1 MRPSLALLLVVS
13 LASPLAAQEPF
24 DFYSRGPYRPA
35 VPRPEAITGYPAG
48 SQHTLYAVMQHY
60 LDTLVAT
67 ATDRVRIETW
77 GRTSEYRPIRA
88 LIISDPANL
97 AKLDQI
103 RAGIAELVDPRK
115 TSPARAAAIA
125 AQSPAVAV
133 FNYSVHGD
141 EPAGFEAAMQ
151 VAYQLAASDEPQTQE
166 ILKSVVVVLNPSA
179 NPDGHERF
187 AAWYNSVSVGADHP
201 WAFEQNEPWSITGR
215 YSHYRFDMN
224 RDLLA
229 QSQPEVRA
237 MMDGILRWHP
247 QVFVDHH
254 STTSSFFFPPVAQAV
269 NMNLPPQTTKWFATY
284 GRGNAAAFDRYGWQY
299 YVGGV
304 FDFFYVGYWDEWTTF
319 QGASGMT
326 YETDGGPEFR
336 KRRDDGSITTFLDGI
351 AHHFV
356 ASLATLETTA
366 KNRQSR
372 LQDYY
377 EFRRSAMAEAAADRM
392 KRVVIVPGNDPQ
404 SSAHVIGLLL
414 RNGIE
419 VTRLREPLSSRV
431 AHPYISPGTAATA
444 QTFPAGSYVIDLNQP
459 QRRLAKGM
467 LEPQASMDRSF
478 VQREIGKFQ
487 RNRRRG
493 DEADK
498 EDYGFYDITAWSLPL
513 SFNLDAYWTED
524 AGPGGDAV
532 ADTIVP
538 APAAP
543 TRGASAYVFLND
555 RPGAARLALALEAES
570 FRLAVTRQPILTGGR
585 TYPRGSFVARAQRN
599 PASLHERIAALG
611 PALGVPVF
619 PLQTAFPDTGDAGI
633 GSEDVAGLHAPK
645 ILVAAGDGIS
655 ETSYGWLWYYLA
667 RELNVAFT
675 PVPLRAIA
683 RMDDLQT
690 FNVLIIP
697 DGSGGRM
704 RRELG
709 DDGVE
714 KLKAWVRSG
723 GVLIGYG
730 GAGDLAANKDVGLA
744 SIASVAPDSGAKAD
758 TTPAGNEP
766 PAANNGNE
774 TVQVPVA
781 KNADGSS
788 ITGPVI
794 WRFSNVPAGTNTIAL
809 TSVPPGGFTANFYQP
824 ATLDTTHWLT
834 LGYDRNRMP
843 VFIDGDTFW
852 RPSKG
857 GANVVTFTDPVD
869 SLVLSGFTW
878 PDNTARLLKG
888 STWAVV
894 ENQGNGRVVLFLGDP
909 LFRAFWRGPAKM
921 VTNAILIGPNR

>member
-1 MRPSLALLLVVS
+1 MRPLLMLLACGS
-13 LASPLAAQEPF
+13 LASALHAQELAQF

-35 VPRPEAITGYPAG
+35 VPRPEAITGYAAG
-48 SQHTLYAVMQHY
+48 EQHTMYAVMQHY

-67 ATDRVRIETW
+67 ASDRVRIETW
-77 GRTSEYRPIRA
+77 GRTTEYRPIRA

-103 RAGIAELVDPRK
+103 RSEIGELADPRK
-115 TSPARAAAIA
+115 TSAARASAIA

-151 VAYQLAASDEPQTQE
+151 VAYQLAASDEPQTLE

-187 AAWYNSVSVGADHP
+187 AAWYNSVGVGADNP
-201 WAFEQNEPWSITGR
+201 WAFEHSEPWSITGR

-237 MMDGILRWHP
+237 MMDGILRWRP

-254 STTSSFFFPPVAQAV
+254 STTATYFFPPVAQAV
-269 NMNLPPQTTKWFATY
+269 NMNLPPQTTKWFDAY
-284 GRGNAAAFDRYGWQY
+284 GRGNAAAFDKYGWQY
-299 YVGGV
+299 QVRGV

-319 QGASGMT
+319 QGATGMT
-326 YETDGGPEFR
+326 YETDGGPEFNI
-336 KRRDDGSITTFLDGI
+336 RRDDGTITTLRDGI

-377 EFRRSAMAEAAADRM
+377 DFRRSALTETATDRF
-392 KRVVIVPGNDPQ
+392 KRVVIVPGSDPQ
-404 SSAHVIGLLL
+404 SAAHVVGLLL

-419 VTRLREPLSSRV
+419 VTRTKQPLASRA
-431 AHPYISPGTAATA
+431 AHDYLSHGGAAA
-444 QTFPAGSYVIDLNQP
+444 ARTFPIGSYVIDMNQP

-467 LEPQASMDRSF
+467 LEPDAEMQRSF
-478 VQREIGKFQ
+478 VTREQGKFQ

-493 DEADK
+493 DDSDK

-524 AGPGGDAV
+524 AGAGGEAV
-532 ADTIVP
+532 TDSTLP
-538 APAAP
+538 PPPAA
-543 TRGASAYVFLND
+543 TRAASAYMFLDD
-555 RPGAARLALALEAES
+555 RPGAARLAITLEAEGFKLS
-570 FRLAVTRQPILTGGR
+570 VSRSGVRADGR
-585 TYPRGSFVARAQRN
+585 DYPRGAFIARIQRN
-599 PASLHERIAALG
+599 PASLFERITALA
-611 PALGVPVF
+611 PALGVPVVSI
-619 PLQTAFPDTGDAGI
+619 QTAFPDSAELGI
-633 GSEDVAGLHAPK
+633 GSDDVGALHTPK
-645 ILVAAGDGIS
+645 ILVAAGDGIW
-655 ETSYGWLWYYLA
+655 ETSYGWLWYFLD
-667 RELNVAFT
+667 RELRVPFT
-675 PVPLRAIA
+675 PVPLRAVA
-683 RMDDLQT
+683 RMSDLQS
-690 FNVLIIP
+690 FNVFIVP

-714 KLKAWVRSG
+714 RLKAWVRSG
-723 GVLIGYG
+723 GVLIAYG
-730 GAGDLAANKDVGLA
+730 GGGDLAANKDLGLS
-744 SIASVAPDSGAKAD
+744 SITSLAPDSAARPGAD
-758 TTPAGNEP
+758 TTLVGAEP
-766 PAANNGNE
+766 PMVSRTA
-774 TVQVPVA
+774 
-781 KNADGSS
+781 
-788 ITGPVI
+788 
-794 WRFSNVPAGTNTIAL
+794 PARDRPEWI
-809 TSVPPGGFTANFYQP
+809 PGAIFR
-824 ATLDTTHWLT
+824 ATLDTTSWLT
-834 LGYDRNRMP
+834 VGYTRDRLP
-843 VFIDGDTFW
+843 VFLDGDTFW

-857 GANVVTFTDPVD
+857 GANVASFTDAVD

-888 STWAVV
+888 SAWAVV
-894 ENQGNGRVVLFLGDP
+894 ENQGAGHVVLFLGDP

-921 VTNAILIGPNR
+921 LTNAILMGANR

>member
-1 MRPSLALLLVVS
+1 MRPILMCFVGAS
-13 LASPLAAQEPF
+13 LASALHAQEPF
-24 DFYSRGPYRPA
+24 DFYARGPYKAA
-35 VPRPEAITGYPAG
+35 VPRPEAITGYAAG
-48 SQHTLYAVMQHY
+48 DQQTMYAVMQHY

-67 ATDRVRIETW
+67 ASDRVRIETW
-77 GRTSEYRPIRA
+77 GRTTEYRPIRA

-97 AKLDQI
+97 AKLD
-103 RAGIAELVDPRK
+103 RVRSEIAELADPRK
-115 TSPARAAAIA
+115 TSAARAAAIA
-125 AQSPAVAV
+125 AESPAVAV
-133 FNYSVHGD
+133 FSYSVHGD

-151 VAYQLAASDEPQTQE
+151 VAYQLAASDEPQTLE
-166 ILKSVVVVLNPSA
+166 ILKSVVVVLNMSA

-187 AAWYNSVSVGADHP
+187 AAWYNSVGIGADHP

-215 YSHYRFDMN
+215 YSHFRFDMN

-237 MMDGILRWHP
+237 IMDGILRWRP

-284 GRGNAAAFDRYGWQY
+284 GRGNAAAFDKYGWQY

-319 QGASGMT
+319 QGATGMT
-326 YETDGGPEFR
+326 YETDGGPEYR
-336 KRRDDGSITTFLDGI
+336 KRRDDGTITTFRDGI

-366 KNRQSR
+366 KNRQTR

-377 EFRRSAMAEAAADRM
+377 DFRRSALAEATTDRM

-404 SSAHVIGLLL
+404 SAAHVVGLLL

-419 VTRLREPLSSRV
+419 VTRLRQPVSSRV
-431 AHPYISPGTAATA
+431 AHPYISPGTAAVA
-444 QTFPAGSYVIDLNQP
+444 RTFPAGSYVIDLNQP

-467 LEPQASMDRSF
+467 LEQQPSMERGF

-493 DEADK
+493 EDADK

-524 AGPGGDAV
+524 AGGGDPV
-532 ADTIVP
+532 TDSIVP
-538 APAAP
+538 PPPAP

-555 RPGAARLALALEAES
+555 RPGAARLALALEAED
-570 FRLAVTRQPILTGGR
+570 FKLAVNRQPVLIAGR
-585 TYPRGSFVARAQRN
+585 TYPRGSFVARSQRN

-611 PALGVPVF
+611 PAMGVPVF

-633 GSEDVAGLHAPK
+633 GSEDVGGLHAPK

-655 ETSYGWLWYYLA
+655 ETSYGWLWFYLA
-667 RELNVAFT
+667 RELNVPFT
-675 PVPLRAIA
+675 PVPLRAIG
-683 RMDDLQT
+683 RMDDLHS

-697 DGSGGRM
+697 DGNGGRM

-709 DDGVE
+709 DDGVQ
-714 KLKAWVRSG
+714 KLKEWVRSG

-730 GAGDLAANKDVGLA
+730 GAGDLAANKDVGLS
-744 SIASVAPDSGAKAD
+744 SITSVAPDSGASPD
-758 TTPAGNEP
+758 TTLAGDAP
-766 PAANNGNE
+766 PLVSKTAAPRDRVE
-774 TVQVPVA
+774 W
-781 KNADGSS
+781 
-788 ITGPVI
+788 I
-794 WRFSNVPAGTNTIAL
+794 
-809 TSVPPGGFTANFYQP
+809 PGAIFRV
-824 ATLDTTHWLT
+824 TLDTTHWLT
-834 LGYDRNRMP
+834 MGYDRSRMP
-843 VFIDGDTFW
+843 VFVDGDTFW

-857 GANVVTFTDPVD
+857 GANAASFTDPAD

-888 STWAVV
+888 TTWAVV
-894 ENQGNGRVVLFLGDP
+894 ENQGSGRVVLFLSDP

-921 VTNAILIGPNR
+921 LTNAILIGPNR

>member
-1 MRPSLALLLVVS
+1 MRPSLALLAVVS
-13 LASPLAAQEPF
+13 LASRLTAQEPF

-35 VPRPEAITGYPAG
+35 VPRPEAITGYAAG
-48 SQHTLYAVMQHY
+48 EQQTMYAVMQHY

-67 ATDRVRIETW
+67 ASDRVRIETW
-77 GRTSEYRPIRA
+77 GRTTEYRPIRA

-103 RAGIAELVDPRK
+103 RAGIAELADPRK
-115 TSPARAAAIA
+115 TSAARAAAIA

-133 FNYSVHGD
+133 FQYSVHGD
-141 EPAGFEAAMQ
+141 EPAGFEAALQ
-151 VAYQLAASDEPQTQE
+151 VAYQLAASDDPQTLE

-187 AAWYNSVSVGADHP
+187 AAWYNSVAVGADHP
-201 WAFEQNEPWSITGR
+201 WAFEQGEPWSITGR
-215 YSHYRFDMN
+215 YNHYRFDMN

-229 QSQPEVRA
+229 QSQPEVRI
-237 MMDGILRWHP
+237 MMDGILRWRP

-254 STTSSFFFPPVAQAV
+254 STTSSFFFPPVAQAI
-269 NMNLPPQTTKWFATY
+269 NMNLPPQTTRWFATY

-319 QGASGMT
+319 QGATGMT
-326 YETDGGPEFR
+326 YETDGGRQFR
-336 KRRDDGSITTFLDGI
+336 KRRDDGTITTLRDGI

-366 KNRQSR
+366 KNRQTR

-377 EFRRSAMAEAAADRM
+377 DFRRSAMAEAATDRL

-404 SSAHVIGLLL
+404 SAAHVIGLLL
-414 RNGIE
+414 RNGVE
-419 VTRLREPLSSRV
+419 VTRLRQPLSSRV
-431 AHPYISPGTAATA
+431 AHPYISSPGTAPAPA
-444 QTFPAGSYVIDLNQP
+444 PAPAARTFPAGSYVIDLNQP
-459 QRRLAKGM
+459 QRRIAKAM
-467 LEPQASMDRSF
+467 LEPQASMEQSF

-493 DEADK
+493 EDTDK

-524 AGPGGDAV
+524 AGPPPGGDPV
-532 ADTIVP
+532 TDSIVP
-538 APAAP
+538 PPAAP
-543 TRGASAYVFLND
+543 ARAISGYAFLND
-555 RPGAARLALALEAES
+555 RPGAARLALALEGED
-570 FRLAVTRQPILTGGR
+570 FKLAVTRQPILIGGR
-585 TYPRGSFVARAQRN
+585 TYPRGTFVARVQRN
-599 PASLHERIAALG
+599 GPTLHDRIAALG

-633 GSEDVAGLHAPK
+633 GSEDVTGLHNPQ

-655 ETSYGWLWYYLA
+655 ETSYGWLWHYLA

-675 PVPLRAIA
+675 PVPLRSFG
-683 RMDDLQT
+683 RVDDLQT
-690 FNVLIIP
+690 FNVIIIP
-697 DGSGGRM
+697 DGSGSRM

-714 KLKAWVRSG
+714 KLKAWVQSG

-730 GAGDLAANKDVGLA
+730 GAGDLATNKDMGLS

-758 TTPAGNEP
+758 TAAAGDAP
-766 PAANNGNE
+766 PLISKTAAPRDRPE
-774 TVQVPVA
+774 W
-781 KNADGSS
+781 
-788 ITGPVI
+788 I
-794 WRFSNVPAGTNTIAL
+794 
-809 TSVPPGGFTANFYQP
+809 PGAIFR

-834 LGYDRNRMP
+834 SGYERNKIP

-857 GANVVTFTDPVD
+857 GANAVTFTDPVD

-894 ENQGNGRVVLFLGDP
+894 ENQGNGRVVLFLSDP

-921 VTNAILIGPNR
+921 LTNAILIGPNR

>member
-1 MRPSLALLLVVS
+1 MRPLLLALI
-13 LASPLAAQEPF
+13 LASPLAAQDQF

-35 VPRPEAITGYPAG
+35 VPRPEAITGYAAG
-48 SQHTLYAVMQHY
+48 DQQTMYAVMQHY

-67 ATDRVRIETW
+67 APDRVRIETW

-103 RAGIAELVDPRK
+103 RSGLAELADPRK
-115 TSPARAAAIA
+115 TSPARAAEIA

-133 FNYSVHGD
+133 FQYSVHGD
-141 EPAGFEAAMQ
+141 EPGGFEAALQ
-151 VAYQLAASDEPQTQE
+151 VAYQLAASEEPQTLA
-166 ILKSVVVVLNPSA
+166 ILKSVVIVLNPSA

-187 AAWYNSVSVGADHP
+187 AAWYNSVGIGADDP

-237 MMDGILRWHP
+237 MMDGVLRWRP

-254 STTSSFFFPPVAQAV
+254 STTPTFFFPPVAQAV
-269 NMNLPPQTTKWFATY
+269 NMNLPPQTTKWFDTY
-284 GRGNAAAFDRYGWQY
+284 GRGNAAAFDKYGWQY
-299 YVGGV
+299 QIRGV

-326 YETDGGPEFR
+326 YETDGGPEYR
-336 KRRDDGSITTFLDGI
+336 KRRDDGSITTFRDGI

-372 LQDYY
+372 LLDYY
-377 EFRRSAMAEAAADRM
+377 DFRRSAMAEAATDRL

-404 SSAHVIGLLL
+404 SAAHVVGLLL
-414 RNGIE
+414 HDGIE
-419 VTRLREPLSSRV
+419 VTRLRQPLTSRA
-431 AHPYISPGTAATA
+431 AHSYLTRGGAAA
-444 QTFPAGSYVIDLNQP
+444 VRTFPAGSYVVDLNQP

-467 LEPQASMDRSF
+467 LEPDAQFPQSFITREQA
-478 VQREIGKFQ
+478 KFQ

-493 DEADK
+493 EDADK

-524 AGPGGDAV
+524 GGAAGDAV
-532 ADTIVP
+532 TDST
-538 APAAP
+538 PAATSP
-543 TRGASAYVFLND
+543 PARATSAYLFLND
-555 RPGAARLALALEAES
+555 RPGAAK
-570 FRLAVTRQPILTGGR
+570 LAVALLNEGFKLSIARSGLRADGR
-585 TYPRGSFVARAQRN
+585 SYPRGAFVARTQRN
-599 PASLHERIAALG
+599 PATLHERVAALA
-611 PALGVPVF
+611 PALGVPVI
-619 PLQTAFPDTGDAGI
+619 PVQTAYPDSIDWGV
-633 GSEDVAGLHAPK
+633 GSDEVIALHAPK
-645 ILVAAGDGIS
+645 ILVAAGNGVS
-655 ETSYGWLWYYLA
+655 ETSYGWLWYFLA
-667 RELNVAFT
+667 KELNAPFT
-675 PVPLRAIA
+675 PVPLSAIG
-683 RMDDLQT
+683 RMDDLQSY
-690 FNVLIIP
+690 NVLIIP

-709 DDGVE
+709 DQGVE

-723 GVLIGYG
+723 GALIGYG
-730 GAGDLAANKDVGLA
+730 GAGELAANKDLELSTVT
-744 SIASVAPDSGAKAD
+744 SVAPDSGASPD
-758 TTPAGNEP
+758 TTVPGDAP
-766 PAANNGNE
+766 PLVSKTAAPRDRPE
-774 TVQVPVA
+774 W
-781 KNADGSS
+781 
-788 ITGPVI
+788 I
-794 WRFSNVPAGTNTIAL
+794 
-809 TSVPPGGFTANFYQP
+809 PGAIFR
-824 ATLDTTHWLT
+824 ATLDTTQWLT
-834 LGYDRNRMP
+834 LGYERPTLP

-857 GANVVTFTDPVD
+857 GANAVMFTDPAD

-888 STWAVV
+888 STWAAV
-894 ENQGNGRVVLFLGDP
+894 ENQGNGRVVLFLSDP
-909 LFRAFWRGPAKM
+909 LFRAFWRGPAKLL
-921 VTNAILIGPNR
+921 TNAILIGPNR

>member
-1 MRPSLALLLVVS
+1 MRPVLCLLIVLV
-13 LASPLAAQEPF
+13 SPLTAQEPF

-35 VPRPEAITGYPAG
+35 VPRPEAITGYAAG
-48 SQHTLYAVMQHY
+48 EQQTMYAVMQHY
-60 LDTLVAT
+60 LDTLAAT

-77 GRTSEYRPIRA
+77 GRTTEYRPIRA

-97 AKLDQI
+97 ARLDQI
-103 RAGIAELVDPRK
+103 RAGIAELIDPRK

-166 ILKSVVVVLNPSA
+166 LLKSVVVVLNPSA

-187 AAWYNSVSVGADHP
+187 AAWYNSVGIGADHP

-237 MMDGILRWHP
+237 IMDGILRWHP

-284 GRGNAAAFDRYGWQY
+284 GRGNAAAFDRYSWQY

-304 FDFFYVGYWDEWTTF
+304 FDFFYIGYWDEWTTF
-319 QGASGMT
+319 QGATGMT

-336 KRRDDGSITTFLDGI
+336 KRRDDGSITTFRDGI

-366 KNRQSR
+366 KSRQSR

-377 EFRRSAMAEAAADRM
+377 DFRRSAMAEAATDRM

-404 SSAHVIGLLL
+404 SAAHVIGLLL

-419 VTRLREPLSSRV
+419 VTRLRQPLSARL
-431 AHPYISPGTAATA
+431 AHAYISASTAPAA
-444 QTFPAGSYVIDLNQP
+444 RTFPAGSYVIDLNQP
-459 QRRLAKGM
+459 QRRIAKAM
-467 LEPQASMDRSF
+467 LEPQASMERSF

-493 DEADK
+493 DDTDK

-524 AGPGGDAV
+524 AAPALSGDPV
-532 ADTIVP
+532 ADSLVP
-538 APAAP
+538 PPAAP
-543 TRGASAYVFLND
+543 ARAVSGYAFLND
-555 RPGAARLALALEAES
+555 RPGAARLALALEAED
-570 FRLAVTRQPILTGGR
+570 FRLAVTKQPILIGGR
-585 TYPRGSFVARAQRN
+585 SYPRGTFVARVQRN
-599 PASLHERIAALG
+599 GPTLYDRIAALG

-633 GSEDVAGLHAPK
+633 GSEDVTGLHAPR

-655 ETSYGWLWYYLA
+655 ETSYGWLWHYLA

-675 PVPLRAIA
+675 PVPLRSIG
-683 RMDDLQT
+683 RVDDLQT
-690 FNVLIIP
+690 FNVIIIP

-709 DDGVE
+709 DDGAE

-730 GAGDLAANKDVGLA
+730 GAGDLAANKDLGLS

-758 TTPAGNEP
+758 TAAAGDAP
-766 PAANNGNE
+766 PLISKTAAPRDRPE
-774 TVQVPVA
+774 W
-781 KNADGSS
+781 
-788 ITGPVI
+788 I
-794 WRFSNVPAGTNTIAL
+794 
-809 TSVPPGGFTANFYQP
+809 PGAIFR

-834 LGYDRNRMP
+834 AGYDRNKIP

-857 GANVVTFTDPVD
+857 GANAAAFTDPAD

-888 STWAVV
+888 STWAAV
-894 ENQGNGRVVLFLGDP
+894 ENQGNGRVVLFLSDP
-909 LFRAFWRGPAKM
+909 LFRAFWRGPARM
-921 VTNAILIGPNR
+921 LTNAILVGPNR

>member
-1 MRPSLALLLVVS
+1 MRPALLLAFVLVGS
-13 LASPLAAQEPF
+13 LRLAAQEPF

-35 VPRPEAITGYPAG
+35 VPRPEAITGYNAG
-48 SQHTLYAVMQHY
+48 DQQTMYAVMQHY

-67 ATDRVRIETW
+67 ASDRIRIETW
-77 GRTSEYRPIRA
+77 GRTTEYRPIRA

-103 RAGIAELVDPRK
+103 RAGIAELTDPRK
-115 TSPARAAAIA
+115 TSAARAAAIA
-125 AQSPAVAV
+125 AQTPAVAV
-133 FNYSVHGD
+133 FQYSVHGD

-151 VAYQLAASDEPQTQE
+151 VAYQLAASDEPQTLE
-166 ILKSVVVVLNPSA
+166 ILKSVVLVLNPSA

-187 AAWYNSVSVGADHP
+187 AAWYNSVGIGADHP

-319 QGASGMT
+319 QGATGMT

-336 KRRDDGSITTFLDGI
+336 KRRDDGSITTLLDGI
-351 AHHFV
+351 SHHFV

-377 EFRRSAMAEAAADRM
+377 DFRRSALAEATTDRI

-404 SSAHVIGLLL
+404 SAAHVVGLLL

-419 VTRLREPLSSRV
+419 VTRLRQPLSSRA
-431 AHPYISPGTAATA
+431 AHSYISTGTAPIAR
-444 QTFPAGSYVIDLNQP
+444 TFPAGSYVIDLNQP

-467 LEPQASMDRSF
+467 LEQQPSMERSF
-478 VQREIGKFQ
+478 VQRETGKFQ

-493 DEADK
+493 EEADK

-524 AGPGGDAV
+524 AGAAGDAV
-532 ADTIVP
+532 TDSTLP
-538 APAAP
+538 APPATTKA
-543 TRGASAYVFLND
+543 ASAYAFLND
-555 RPGAARLALALEAES
+555 RPGAARLALALEAEE
-570 FRLAVTRQPILTGGR
+570 FKLAVTRQPILIGGR
-585 TYPRGSFVARAQRN
+585 TYPRGTFVARVQRN
-599 PASLHERIAALG
+599 APSLFERITVLG
-611 PALGVPVF
+611 PAMGVPVF

-633 GSEDVAGLHAPK
+633 GSEDVGGLHAPK

-655 ETSYGWLWYYLA
+655 ETSYGWLWFYLT
-667 RELNVAFT
+667 RELNAQFT
-675 PVPLRAIA
+675 PVPLRAIG
-683 RMDDLQT
+683 RMDDLLS
-690 FNVLIIP
+690 FNVIIIP
-697 DGSGGRM
+697 DGSGARM

-709 DDGVE
+709 DDGVQR
-714 KLKAWVRSG
+714 LKEWVRSG

-730 GAGDLAANKDVGLA
+730 GAGDLAANKDVGLSSVA
-744 SIASVAPDSGAKAD
+744 SAAPDSGAAAD
-758 TTPAGNEP
+758 TTVAAEAP
-766 PAANNGNE
+766 PVVSKSASPRDRVE
-774 TVQVPVA
+774 W
-781 KNADGSS
+781 
-788 ITGPVI
+788 I
-794 WRFSNVPAGTNTIAL
+794 
-809 TSVPPGGFTANFYQP
+809 PGAIFR

-834 LGYDRNRMP
+834 MGYDRNKLP
-843 VFIDGDTFW
+843 VFLDGDTFW
-852 RPSKG
+852 RPSKS
-857 GANVVTFTDPVD
+857 GANPVIFSDPAD

-888 STWAVV
+888 TTWAAV
-894 ENQGNGRVVLFLGDP
+894 ENQGSGHVVLFLGDP

-921 VTNAILIGPNR
+921 VTNAILMGANR

>member
-1 MRPSLALLLVVS
+1 MRPVLMLLVGGSLVS
-13 LASPLAAQEPF
+13 ALHAQEPF
-24 DFYSRGPYRPA
+24 DFYARGPYKPS
-35 VPRPEAITGYPAG
+35 VPRPEAITGYAAG
-48 SQHTLYAVMQHY
+48 DQQTMYAVMQHY

-67 ATDRVRIETW
+67 GSDRVRIETW
-77 GRTSEYRPIRA
+77 GRTTEYRPIRA
-88 LIISDPANL
+88 LVISDPANL

-103 RAGIAELVDPRK
+103 RSEISELADPRK
-115 TSPARAAAIA
+115 TSSARAAAIA
-125 AQSPAVAV
+125 AQSPAIAV
-133 FNYSVHGD
+133 FSYSVHGD

-151 VAYQLAASDEPQTQE
+151 VAYQLAASDEPQTLE
-166 ILKSVVVVLNPSA
+166 ILKSVVVVLNMSA

-187 AAWYNSVSVGADHP
+187 AAWYNSVGIGADHP

-215 YSHYRFDMN
+215 YSHFRFDMN

-237 MMDGILRWHP
+237 IMDGILRWHP

-254 STTSSFFFPPVAQAV
+254 STTSSFFFPPVAQAI
-269 NMNLPPQTTKWFATY
+269 NMNLPPQATKWFATY
-284 GRGNAAAFDRYGWQY
+284 GRGNAGAFDRYGWQY

-319 QGASGMT
+319 QGATGMT
-326 YETDGGPEFR
+326 YETDGGPEYR
-336 KRRDDGSITTFLDGI
+336 KRRDDGSITTFRDGI

-372 LQDYY
+372 LLDYY
-377 EFRRSAMAEAAADRM
+377 DFRRSAMAEAATDRM
-392 KRVVIVPGNDPQ
+392 KRVVFVPGDDPQ
-404 SSAHVIGLLL
+404 SAAHVVGLLL

-419 VTRLREPLSSRV
+419 VTRLRQPLSSRA
-431 AHPYISPGTAATA
+431 AHAYISAGSAASA
-444 QTFPAGSYVIDLNQP
+444 RTFPAGSYVVDLNQP
-459 QRRLAKGM
+459 QRRLAKAM

-493 DEADK
+493 EDADK

-524 AGPGGDAV
+524 AGPAGDAV
-532 ADTIVP
+532 TDTTISN
-538 APAAP
+538 PAAP
-543 TRGASAYVFLND
+543 TRGASAYVFMND
-555 RPGAARLALALEAES
+555 RPGATRLALALEAED
-570 FRLAVTRQPILTGGR
+570 FKLAVTRHPILIGGR
-585 TYPRGSFVARAQRN
+585 TYPRGSFVARTQRN
-599 PASLHERIAALG
+599 APGLHERIAALG

-633 GSEDVAGLHAPK
+633 GSEDVGGLHPPK

-655 ETSYGWLWYYLA
+655 ETSYGWLWYFLA
-667 RELNVAFT
+667 KELNASFT
-675 PVPLRAIA
+675 PVPLRAIG

-709 DDGVE
+709 DDGVA
-714 KLKAWVRSG
+714 KLKEWVRSG

-730 GAGDLAANKDVGLA
+730 GAGDLAANKDVGLSTVA
-744 SIASVAPDSGAKAD
+744 SIAPDSGASPD
-758 TTPAGNEP
+758 TTLAGSAP
-766 PAANNGNE
+766 PMVSKTAAPRDRPE
-774 TVQVPVA
+774 W
-781 KNADGSS
+781 
-788 ITGPVI
+788 I
-794 WRFSNVPAGTNTIAL
+794 
-809 TSVPPGGFTANFYQP
+809 PGAIFR

-834 LGYDRNRMP
+834 AGYARDRIP
-843 VFIDGDTFW
+843 VFIDGNTFW
-852 RPSKG
+852 KPSKG
-857 GANVVTFTDPVD
+857 GANVASFSDPAD

-894 ENQGNGRVVLFLGDP
+894 ENQGSGHVVLFLGDP

-921 VTNAILIGPNR
+921 LTNAILMGASR

>member
-1 MRPSLALLLVVS
+1 MRPLLLTALFFATS
-13 LASPLAAQEPF
+13 LCAQEPF

-35 VPRPEAITGYPAG
+35 VPRPEAITGYAAG
-48 SQHTLYAVMQHY
+48 SQHTMYAVMQHY

-166 ILKSVVVVLNPSA
+166 TLKSVVVVLNPSA

-187 AAWYNSVSVGADHP
+187 AAWYNSVGVGADHP

-269 NMNLPPQTTKWFATY
+269 NMNLPPQTTKWFGTY

-419 VTRLREPLSSRV
+419 VTRLRQPLSSRV

-543 TRGASAYVFLND
+543 TRGASAYVFIND

-599 PASLHERIAALG
+599 PANLHERIAALG

-645 ILVAAGDGIS
+645 VLVAAGDGIS

-675 PVPLRAIA
+675 PVPLRQIA

-697 DGSGGRM
+697 DGNGGRM

-730 GAGDLAANKDVGLA
+730 GAGDLAANKDVGL
-744 SIASVAPDSGAKAD
+744 SSVASVAPDSGAKAD
-758 TTPAGNEP
+758 TTAAGNEP
-766 PAANNGNE
+766 PLI
-774 TVQVPVA
+774 
-781 KNADGSS
+781 SS
-788 ITGPVI
+788 TA
-794 WRFSNVPAGTNTIAL
+794 PARDRPEWI
-809 TSVPPGGFTANFYQP
+809 PGAIFR